1 MYALRLDGLKEAFP
15 ALVST
20 DKAGE
25 SYIDYVGMIPLL
37 VEAINTL
44 SAEIAELRADA
55 GLEPSRTRAAQAGI
69 DNAEAENPYLGQNT
83 PNPCTGVSRIDYR
96 LPEGA
101 SEACIY
107 VYDLQGLQIKSY
119 RLDTRLLDGTISVS
133 ADEYNAGM
141 YIYTLIADGC
151 ELGTRRMI
159 ITR

>member
-1 MYALRLDGLKEAFP
+1 MLFR
-15 ALVST
+15 S
-20 DKAGE
+20 
-25 SYIDYVGMIPLL
+25 
-37 VEAINTL
+37 
-44 SAEIAELRADA
+44 
-55 GLEPSRTRAAQAGI
+55 
-69 DNAEAENPYLGQNT
+69 
-83 PNPCTGVSRIDYR
+83 TGVSRIDYR